1 MINPSTHNTED
12 KVKEASEENLGEENL
27 TKVPPKEFPENS
39 KTKDADKDRCRYCR
53 EIGHW
58 VKDCPQKEKDLAK
71 KDTENAFSGLSEIA
85 QDFYG
90 DRTTEMF
97 HGITEDYVDSSK
109 EGAPGQQDGDS
120 QDPTDYLN

>member
-1 MINPSTHNTED
+1 M
-12 KVKEASEENLGEENL
+12 
-27 TKVPPKEFPENS
+27 
-39 KTKDADKDRCRYCR
+39 
-53 EIGHW
+53 
-58 VKDCPQKEKDLAK
+58 AK

-97 HGITEDYVDSSK
+97 HGITEDYVDSSE

-120 QDPTDYLN
+120 QDPTNYLN